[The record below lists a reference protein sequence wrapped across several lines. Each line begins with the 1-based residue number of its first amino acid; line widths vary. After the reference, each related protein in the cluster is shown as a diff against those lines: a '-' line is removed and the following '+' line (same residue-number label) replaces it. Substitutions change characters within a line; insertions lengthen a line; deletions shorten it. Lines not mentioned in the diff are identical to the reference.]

1 MVGQHKFVVAL
12 FAMSDYTSAELVIK
26 EDDKQEFLEWLYKLD
41 KRHRKSHPKH
51 GLYTGLAQKYKDIF
65 AV

>member
-1 MVGQHKFVVAL
+1 
-12 FAMSDYTSAELVIK
+12 MSDYTSAELVIK

>member
-1 MVGQHKFVVAL
+1 MAVQHKFVVAL
-12 FAMSDYTSAELVIK
+12 FAMSDYTNAELVIK

>member
-1 MVGQHKFVVAL
+1 MAGQHKFVVAL
-12 FAMSDYTSAELVIK
+12 LAMSDYTNAELVIK